1 VGLVGE
7 EEVDDGRGCSAAM
20 LSLRNESM
28 NCSVTWMER
37 RYFPIPSIGPS
48 GGSGYSNG
56 GVVVAVGL
64 ADGVGVGGLV
74 SISAS

>member
-1 VGLVGE
+1 MGLVGE
-7 EEVDDGRGCSAAM
+7 EEADDGRGCSAAM

-28 NCSVTWMER
+28 NCSVTWIER
-37 RYFPIPSIGPS
+37 RYFPIPSMGPS

-64 ADGVGVGGLV
+64 ADGPRVGGLA
-74 SISAS
+74 SINAS